1 MGAHGDIGAHPLQGY
16 DAAQVPLGGLSW
28 ECKGDA
34 QLCHLH
40 LTRVGATHVVQLGGS
55 GHRVQRSSSST
66 ISSRLIN

>member
-1 MGAHGDIGAHPLQGY
+1 MHVGTSGLTLLQGY
-16 DAAQVPLGGLSW
+16 DAAQLPLGGLSW

-34 QLCHLH
+34 RLCHLH

-55 GHRVQRSSSST
+55 GHRVQRSSPST